1 MFHIVTEL
9 RKKGYTENEKVTWKW
24 IFCPNCIDI
33 VSIMRWEIKNRRNLT
48 TLEKENVIVNHS
60 RRKYKSTS
68 KKKKNSEQKNWKKE
82 TSL

>member
-1 MFHIVTEL
+1 
-9 RKKGYTENEKVTWKW
+9 
-24 IFCPNCIDI
+24 
-33 VSIMRWEIKNRRNLT
+33 MRWEIIKNRRNLT

-60 RRKYKSTS
+60 RRKNKSTS

>member
-1 MFHIVTEL
+1 
-9 RKKGYTENEKVTWKW
+9 
-24 IFCPNCIDI
+24 
-33 VSIMRWEIKNRRNLT
+33 MRWEIIKNRRNLT